1 MRIYDTTK
9 KLYRQF
15 NPSHTVK
22 IYVCGITPYASAH
35 MGHIFTFMT
44 YDLLQRRL
52 EDGGHEVQ
60 MVRNITDV
68 DDPLYVKAAE
78 LNTDYISLA
87 KAEVASF
94 HKVLH
99 LLNFRPTYAEP
110 RASQYITEMADS
122 VKILLDKGYAYYVNQ
137 DIYFDT
143 SKYPNYGKFSRYSP
157 LLLNNLLCERG
168 GDPFLETKRQPL
180 DFLLWKNITDSE
192 DAAQWQTVLGT
203 GRPGWHI
210 ECSVMSE
217 IVLGDSF
224 DIHGGGT
231 DLIFPHHESEIAQN
245 VALHGSPLADHWMHV
260 APMIMAGEKMS
271 KSLGNMVFAMDLLKV
286 YEPAVIRLALMHYH
300 HHIGGEWKDDFLND
314 AQQLLARVR
323 ASGKQCDD
331 LAATKLLANV
341 REALDDDINTLEVIN
356 VLQAFVGQASRDTV
370 ASDQEHPLVKQTLN
384 LLGLV

>member
-22 IYVCGITPYASAH
+22 IYICGITPYASAH

-87 KAEVASF
+87 KTEVASF

-168 GDPFLETKRQPL
+168 GVDALLYLHSDVHPL
-180 DFLLWKNITDSE
+180 
-192 DAAQWQTVLGT
+192 ARHGRTVLML
-203 GRPGWHI
+203 
-210 ECSVMSE
+210 S
-217 IVLGDSF
+217 
-224 DIHGGGT
+224 
-231 DLIFPHHESEIAQN
+231 
-245 VALHGSPLADHWMHV
+245 
-260 APMIMAGEKMS
+260 
-271 KSLGNMVFAMDLLKV
+271 
-286 YEPAVIRLALMHYH
+286 
-300 HHIGGEWKDDFLND
+300 IG
-314 AQQLLARVR
+314 
-323 ASGKQCDD
+323 
-331 LAATKLLANV
+331 
-341 REALDDDINTLEVIN
+341 
-356 VLQAFVGQASRDTV
+356 
-370 ASDQEHPLVKQTLN
+370 
-384 LLGLV
+384 

>member
-52 EDGGHEVQ
+52 EDSGHEVQ

-78 LNTDYISLA
+78 LKTDYLSLA
-87 KAEVASF
+87 KTEVASF
-94 HKVLH
+94 HKVLA

-110 RASQYITEMADS
+110 RASEYITEMANS
-122 VKILLDKGYAYYVNQ
+122 VRRLLDMGHAYYVKE

-143 SKYPNYGKFSRYSP
+143 SKHPGYGKFSGYSP

-168 GDPFLETKRQPL
+168 GDPFLESKRQPL
-180 DFLLWKNITDSE
+180 DFLLWKNITDPE

-217 IVLGDSF
+217 LILGDSF

-245 VALHGSPLADHWMHV
+245 VLLHGSPLADHWMHV

-271 KSLGNMVFAMDLLKV
+271 KSLGNMVFALDLLKN

-300 HHIGGEWKDDFLND
+300 HHIGGEWKDDFLKD
-314 AQQLLARVR
+314 AKQLLNEVR
-323 ASGKQCDD
+323 AAGKQCND
-331 LAATKLLANV
+331 LNATKLLAGV
-341 REALDDDINTLEVIN
+341 REALDDDINTLETIK
-356 VLQAFVGQASRDTV
+356 VLRAFVNQA
-370 ASDQEHPLVKQTLN
+370 ASDSKLSNRTHPLVSQTLE